1 MKLRYGG
8 DLQIGDFILVAG
20 NGYTIP
26 GWYIGEGQNTLQ
38 YYHFVIP
45 GSMLQNFEEWQS
57 GKLDSNH
64 WRAPMYKK
72 YGFSSKVLHKDYIYG
87 SGIDDGASRVVKIT
101 NPESLFTDQE
111 DLEAYR
117 KSKEALIQL
126 KFPLK

>member
-38 YYHFVIP
+38 YYHFMTP
-45 GSMLQNFEEWQS
+45 GRALKGFEEWQS
-57 GKLDSNH
+57 GKMDSHH
-64 WRAPMYKK
+64 WRAELYKK
-72 YGFSSKVLHKDYIYG
+72 GFSSKLLHKEHIYG
-87 SGIDDGASRVVKIT
+87 AGIDDGASRVVKIT
-101 NPESLFTDQE
+101 DPESLFTDQE